1 MKPIKT
7 ITTDEAADLLLSF
20 LQHRHTW
27 QKSMEAHRNF
37 LMILLMLDAGL
48 RVGELVQLKLSD
60 LLYNSEPVKSIRIRP
75 EIAKNKVERT
85 IPLSDRVTGA
95 IKLCVSN
102 IWSSKTT
109 LSSDFAFTRRKCV
122 KHLTTRQVQS
132 MLYCESMER
141 LGKSINPH
149 MLRHTFA
156 TRLLKVTNIRVVQQ
170 LLGHKSIQTTQIYT
184 HPDAEERQNA
194 IDLMV

>member
-1 MKPIKT
+1 MKPVST
-7 ITTDEAADLLLSF
+7 ITTDEAADLLKEF
-20 LQHRHTW
+20 LIHRNTW
-27 QKSMEAHRNF
+27 QKSKEAHRNF
-37 LMILLMLDAGL
+37 LMIVLMLDAGL
-48 RVGELVQLKLSD
+48 RVGEVVQLKLSD
-60 LLYNSEPVKSIRIRP
+60 LLYNSEPVKSIRIRA

-85 IPLSDRVTGA
+85 IPASDKLIGA
-95 IKLCVSN
+95 IKLCDRFLWTMSV
-102 IWSSKTT
+102 K
-109 LSSDFAFTRRKCV
+109 LSSDFAFTRRKCK
-122 KHLTTRQVQS
+122 KHLTTRRVQS
-132 MLYCESMER
+132 MLHCESMSR
-141 LGKSINPH
+141 LGKSVNPH